1 MNDAVLPAQIIAFLM
16 SVLYG
21 AALCILYDIMRL
33 MHRKGV
39 RSAVAVFFL
48 DIFFWLAAAAAAFC
62 LALLY
67 AACHMRFY
75 LVAGELIGF
84 VIFRLLLSDV
94 FLKIAEGVVSV
105 VTFAASLVLK
115 PLKYFGGLLKTA
127 AVSAFRRAAAAFS
140 RLFLSVLKK
149 IKKSHVF
156 SAKNA

>member
-1 MNDAVLPAQIIAFLM
+1 MNDVILLAQIIAFLM

-21 AALCILYDIMRL
+21 AALCILYDVMRL

-39 RSAVAVFFL
+39 RSTVAVFFL
-48 DIFFWLAAAAAAFC
+48 DILFWLAAAAATFS

-105 VTFAASLVLK
+105 AMFAANLVLK
-115 PLKYFGGLLKTA
+115 PLKYLAGLLETA
-127 AVSAFRRAAAAFS
+127 AVSAFRRAAAVFS

-149 IKKSHVF
+149 IKKSHAF

>member
-21 AALCILYDIMRL
+21 AALCILHDIMRL